1 MIITPLLFNNTAVE
15 ESPDGEGEVPTILL
29 RSWSAQ
35 SVRSSKVCRATTE
48 RFPHFL
54 RRKNLSFQKKN
65 EKTSTSLR
73 NRETNAILLF
83 LLRQKGLF
91 DFSSFF
97 FFFDREVFLDDSSFA
112 HSLSLLLFSKL
123 FSSKRVNGVE
133 S

>member
-1 MIITPLLFNNTAVE
+1 MIITPFLFNNTAVE

-35 SVRSSKVCRATTE
+35 SVRSSNVCRATTE

-54 RRKNLSFQKKN
+54 RRKNLSFQKKM
-65 EKTSTSLR
+65 KR
-73 NRETNAILLF
+73 RLL
-83 LLRQKGLF
+83 LSEIGRQTRSSSSSCRQKGVF

-97 FFFDREVFLDDSSFA
+97 FFFNREVFLDDSSFA

>member
-1 MIITPLLFNNTAVE
+1 VVSAKRAFFQRVPCDDRTFPALFE
-15 ESPDGEGEVPTILL
+15 EKEP
-29 RSWSAQ
+29 
-35 SVRSSKVCRATTE
+35 
-48 RFPHFL
+48 FL
-54 RRKNLSFQKKN
+54 PKKN

-83 LLRQKGLF
+83 LLRQKGVF

-97 FFFDREVFLDDSSFA
+97 FFFNREVFLDDSSFA